1 MRFMERGLIWLWV
14 SAIVVLLDQWTKM
27 IASESLELYTAQPV
41 TSFLNWT
48 LMHNRGVA
56 FSILADQSGWQRWV
70 ISVVAVAVVIWLLFW
85 LFKNHRNQ
93 RMLNISLV
101 LIIGGAIGNIWD
113 RIQLGYVVD
122 FIEVYYG
129 DFFWPAFNIADSAIT
144 VGAVLLII
152 DAFVNKDEDSAG

>member
-1 MRFMERGLIWLWV
+1 MRLLDRGIVWTWISL
-14 SAIVVLLDQWTKM
+14 IVVLLDQWTKA
-27 IASESLELYTAQPV
+27 IASNSLKLYEAEPV
-41 TSFLNWT
+41 TGFLNWT

-56 FSILADQSGWQRWV
+56 FSILADQPGWQRWF
-70 ISVVAVAVVIWLLFW
+70 ISIVASIVVVWLLVW
-85 LFKNHRNQ
+85 LFKNRRNQ
-93 RMLNISLV
+93 KLLNISLV

-122 FIEVYYG
+122 FIEVYYQ

-152 DAFVNKDEDSAG
+152 DAFVNKNENSTG